1 MRCVCLEQ
9 GRAEQI
15 NREDVTEVI
24 ETGQEQVTS
33 AGQIL
38 ERSLSG
44 PFKKFSTL
52 RL

>member
-33 AGQIL
+33 GQIL